1 MLLPA
6 LRLAA
11 AALHVWR
18 PETILTIAYEFAE
31 EQKAWKCWTL
41 DRELCSAFSDDGES
55 SSKGSH
61 GEEQIEPAWLRR
73 WRCLSEF
80 GLSAQFSCFSQLTAC
95 SLKGHLCN
103 CVNTVLSDP
112 FTIVC
117 CSVNSIHRGGSSHRS
132 TSFICFIRWVILTL

>member
-11 AALHVWR
+11 AALHVWG
-18 PETILTIAYEFAE
+18 PETALTIAYEFAE

-41 DRELCSAFSDDGES
+41 DRGLHSVFAEDGES
-55 SSKGSH
+55 SSGGSH
-61 GEEQIEPAWLRR
+61 GEEQIQPTWLGR

-112 FTIVC
+112 SANAR

-132 TSFICFIRWVILTL
+132 TSFICFIRCVILIL